1 MVIMQWLSNRS
12 LPVDHQLLWQMK
24 TFCEMA
30 IRLKSSTTMSDKARD
45 LLSLIENRVHA
56 LHLVAN
62 VS

>member
-1 MVIMQWLSNRS
+1 MQWLSNRN

-45 LLSLIENRVHA
+45 LLNLIENRVHV
-56 LHLVAN
+56 LHLAMN
-62 VS
+62 IT